1 MSDLPGDIEIELA
14 ALADGSLTGERR
26 EEALGRMRES
36 RDLQGAL
43 AEQQRVVELTAAAN
57 AKVDAPESLH
67 RRVEALFAP
76 GVQGAHGADQGRAS
90 GRSVSRRGNART
102 LLGSR
107 LPGLTGLR
115 VGLAGAGALAVIA
128 VLAVVGLSAG
138 KGHAGSSSGLGVQ
151 QTAALTLSA
160 ATGPAPSENE
170 RNRSQLQVAVDG
182 VPFPYWKERFGW
194 RGIGTRNDV
203 IAGRAVTTV
212 FYANSAGQRVGY
224 AIASGAAPTTMGGT
238 VVRRWGVSYRV
249 LEHEG
254 ATVVTWQRAGHLCVM
269 AGRGVSARTLVNL
282 ASWGSEK
289 SHAA

>member
-26 EEALGRMRES
+26 EEALGRVRDS

-67 RRVEALFAP
+67 RRVEALLAP
-76 GVQGAHGADQGRAS
+76 GAQGAAQGRAS
-90 GRSVSRRGNART
+90 RRSVSRRGDSRS
-102 LLGSR
+102 LLGFR

-128 VLAVVGLSAG
+128 VLAVIGLSAG

-151 QTAALTLSA
+151 QAAALTLSA

-194 RGIGTRNDV
+194 RGVGTRNDV